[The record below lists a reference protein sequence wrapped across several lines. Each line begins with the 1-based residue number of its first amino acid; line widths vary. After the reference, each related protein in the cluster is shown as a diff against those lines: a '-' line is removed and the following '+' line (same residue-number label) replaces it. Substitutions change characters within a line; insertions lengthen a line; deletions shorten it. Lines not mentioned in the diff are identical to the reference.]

1 MLDVGRADDFGE
13 NHWMGLSQIDT
24 AVRPAVRGPS
34 TAKAWLRALEMTA
47 PIVEQRVLPNV
58 VQDLAERFGG
68 APALLSERECWT
80 YRELAERSNRY
91 ARWALEQG
99 VGQGDV

>member
-1 MLDVGRADDFGE
+1 MS
-13 NHWMGLSQIDT
+13 LSQID
-24 AVRPAVRGPS
+24 AGPAGRGPS
-34 TAKAWLRALEMTA
+34 AAKAWLRALEMTA
-47 PIVEQRVLPNV
+47 PITEQRVLPNV
-58 VQDLAERFGG
+58 VQDLAERFGD

-99 VGQGDV
+99 VGQGDVVSLLMPNRPEY